1 MEKIKKTNWLG
12 VDIDDGK
19 QKYYNAT
26 KKDGNKPKMH
36 LLPPKA
42 LEGIA
47 KIMTYGAT
55 KYNAYNYKQGKGL
68 NWDRVYSACMRHL
81 NAWNAGE
88 DIDPE
93 SGENHLLHAGCC
105 IMMLIDLV
113 ESKIGKDTRF

>member
-1 MEKIKKTNWLG
+1 ME
-12 VDIDDGK
+12 
-19 QKYYNAT
+19 AT
-26 KKDGNKPKMH
+26 KKDLVKPKMH

-47 KIMTYGAT
+47 KIMTYGAR
-55 KYNAYNYKQGKGL
+55 KYSAFNYKSGKGL

-81 NAWNAGE
+81 NAWNSGE

-113 ESKIGKDTRF
+113 ESKIGEDTRFGRM